1 MSRKIRYYDINN
13 EVFVASDVALPELAR
28 FRVQR
33 LTSEPTVRVRIPERG
48 APWAAPD
55 SERAAPAGGRRVQ
68 YHDGLGRMGFGME
81 IMYGQ
86 TGETIQ
92 VLASPLLARSPH
104 VLYTNVLEPV
114 LRWTFVEKGYA
125 LVHGA
130 CVAVDDRAYLITA
143 RTDTGKTTTIL
154 RLLDNYRGISF
165 LSDDLTLV
173 QPDGTV
179 LSYPK
184 PLTISLHTM
193 VAVNSPLLTRRER
206 LTLPLQ
212 SRLHSK
218 SGRMFGMLLAKT
230 RIPMAT
236 MNAIV
241 QMLVPPPKY
250 HVERLVPHV
259 TTPSNNPRLAGMF
272 IIERGED
279 GVQTLSDTDAI
290 EILLENCED
299 AYGFPPYPE
308 IKHLLYQTSERDLRP
323 LERNVVA
330 TALSG
335 LPAVLLRSSTRDW
348 WRELPA
354 HMGISAP
361 LSRSAIHLAEPGQS
375 EQLSDLRGTLA
386 PEPAQLSGD

>member
-1 MSRKIRYYDINN
+1 M
-13 EVFVASDVALPELAR
+13 VAK
-28 FRVQR
+28 
-33 LTSEPTVRVRIPERG
+33 
-48 APWAAPD
+48 
-55 SERAAPAGGRRVQ
+55 
-68 YHDGLGRMGFGME
+68 
-81 IMYGQ
+81 
-86 TGETIQ
+86 
-92 VLASPLLARSPH
+92 SPH
-104 VLYTNVLEPV
+104 VLYTNIVEPI
-114 LRWTFVEKGYA
+114 LRWTFAEKGYA

-154 RLLDNYRGISF
+154 RLLDNFSGVSF
-165 LSDDLTLV
+165 LSDDLTLLR
-173 QPDGTV
+173 PDGSV

-193 VAVNSPLLTRRER
+193 VAVNTPLLTRRER
-206 LTLPLQ
+206 MTLPIQ

-218 SGRMFGMLLAKT
+218 SGRLFGMLLAKT

-259 TTPSNNPRLAGMF
+259 TTPVGSPRLAGMF
-272 IIERGED
+272 IIERSED
-279 GVQTLSDTDAI
+279 DGLVQLSDTEAT

-323 LERNVVA
+323 LEQGVV
-330 TALSG
+330 TRALSG
-335 LPAVLLRSSTRDW
+335 LPAMLLRSSTRDW
-348 WRELPA
+348 WRQLPTYMGMSVASPMPAAQDGLLPEQGVHYPELRGVLA
-354 HMGISAP
+354 
-361 LSRSAIHLAEPGQS
+361 AEPV
-375 EQLSDLRGTLA
+375 QLT
-386 PEPAQLSGD
+386 GD